1 MFAVAALMMNNY
13 TMMANNMAFR
23 GMMANNAR
31 INMLSGLNGQP
42 MNSDQLAALNAMDTQ
57 LEIDSLNSS
66 LQYKYAKK
74 MLEQLKKLQEDDIQR
89 SFNVFA

>member
-31 INMLSGLNGQP
+31 MSMLSGLNGQ
-42 MNSDQLAALNAMDTQ
+42 NLNYNQLAALNAMDTQ
-57 LEIDSLNSS
+57 LELDSLNSS
-66 LQYKYAKK
+66 LQYKCAKK

-89 SFNVFA
+89 SFSVFA